1 MEQTS
6 IYNKSTLTCDASS
19 DQTPSTAGTQKMIEL
34 YFAATPNGQKVSIA
48 LEELGLPYEIHRID
62 IGAGDQFKPEFLAI
76 SPNNRIPAIIDRDGI
91 DGNPTSVF
99 ESGAILIYLAEK
111 TGQLMPADGVGRK
124 TVLEWL
130 MWQMG
135 GFGPMLGQAHH
146 FNHYAPET
154 IDYAVTRYSKEA
166 NRLYGVLDRQLE
178 GRDFVADDFSIADIA
193 IFPWTRTYQRQHVE
207 IEDYPNVKRWRKR
220 MISRPAVAKGM
231 QAGSEFNA
239 DLRELSPEEWKRLF
253 GA

>member
-1 MEQTS
+1 
-6 IYNKSTLTCDASS
+6 
-19 DQTPSTAGTQKMIEL
+19 MIAL
-34 YFAATPNGQKVSIA
+34 YYAPTPNGHKITIA
-48 LEELGLPYEIHRID
+48 LEELGLPYTLHRINL
-62 IGAGDQFKPEFLAI
+62 GKGDQFDPDFLAI
-76 SPNNRIPAIIDRDGI
+76 SPNNKIPAIVDHDGF
-91 DGNPTSVF
+91 DGKPVSIF
-99 ESGAILIYLAEK
+99 ETGAILIYLAEK
-111 TGQLMPADGVGRK
+111 TGKLMPTEVGPERK

-207 IEDYPNVKRWRKR
+207 IEDYPNVMRWRKT

-239 DLRELSPEEWKRLF
+239 DLRELSPAEWKRLF

>member
-1 MEQTS
+1 
-6 IYNKSTLTCDASS
+6 
-19 DQTPSTAGTQKMIEL
+19 MIEL
-34 YFAATPNGQKVSIA
+34 YFAATPNGHKISIA
-48 LEELGLPYEIHRID
+48 LEELGLPYEIHRIN
-62 IGAGDQFKPEFLAI
+62 IGVGDQFKPEFLAF

-193 IFPWTRTYQRQHVE
+193 IFPWIARHDWQTVDLN
-207 IEDYPNVKRWRKR
+207 DYPNVAKWYLTIAQR
-220 MISRPAVAKGM
+220 SAVK
-231 QAGSEFNA
+231 AGWNV
-239 DLRELSPEEWKRLF
+239 PENDQVMPMP
-253 GA
+253 